1 MSDTPHPH
9 GGIPLHAAGVPLEA
23 ASAALI
29 LIHGRGATADDI
41 LSLHDLLDAP
51 NLAVIAPQSAGAAWY
66 PERFIAPI
74 EANEPYLS
82 SALTRI
88 AEVAAHIESHGIPA
102 SRIVIGGFSQG
113 ACLASEFVI
122 RNPRRWGGLLAF
134 SGGYIGPP
142 GETRPPQ
149 GSLDGTPAFL
159 GCSDVDP
166 HIPLQ
171 RVRETTSLLKAMGAQ
186 VTEKIYRNMGHTIY
200 GDEIDHAN
208 DLLRNLAKV
217 GSQTQ

>member
-1 MSDTPHPH
+1 MPDQTHPH
-9 GGIPLHAAGVPLEA
+9 GGIPFHTAGAPLESA
-23 ASAALI
+23 EAALI

-41 LSLHDLLDAP
+41 LTLHDLLDAP
-51 NLAVIAPQSAGAAWY
+51 NLAVFAPQAAGAGWY
-66 PERFIAPI
+66 PQRFIAPI

-82 SALTRI
+82 SALARI
-88 AEVAAHIESHGIPA
+88 SELVAHIESHGIA
-102 SRIVIGGFSQG
+102 AERIVIGGFSQG

-122 RNPRRWGGLLAF
+122 RNPRRWGGLIAF
-134 SGGYIGPP
+134 SGGYIGPLDAP
-142 GETRPPQ
+142 RQPQ
-149 GSLDGTPAFL
+149 GSLGGTPAFL

-171 RVRETTSLLKAMGAQ
+171 RVRETTALLQSMGAQ

-208 DLLRNLAKV
+208 DLLRKV
-217 GSQTQ
+217 TAGTKVI